1 VATALAVTTGLRCGR
16 IRMAVPSLSVRV
28 ADAMY
33 ASQMSGS
40 GIGKSSRP
48 EPMRPVS
55 EYG

>member
-1 VATALAVTTGLRCGR
+1 
-16 IRMAVPSLSVRV
+16 MAVPSLSVRV

>member
-1 VATALAVTTGLRCGR
+1 
-16 IRMAVPSLSVRV
+16 MPSLIVRV

-40 GIGKSSRP
+40 GIGKSSSP
-48 EPMRPVS
+48 EPMRPVG